1 MLEQQAVDKKKKELA
16 LGNGIEKYIEIDCSS
31 VEKQIVIKRI
41 LAKLCKKKEINY
53 KPKAIK
59 KKVFRY
65 DLFGNLLG
73 VYCSVRNAAIEANN
87 TEQGVSLCCRNK
99 NKTSKKEIFSFEE
112 LTKKQIEE
120 RLQND

>member
-1 MLEQQAVDKKKKELA
+1 MCYGFYWRFL
-16 LGNGIEKYIEIDCSS
+16 
-31 VEKQIVIKRI
+31 
-41 LAKLCKKKEINY
+41 
-53 KPKAIK
+53 
-59 KKVFRY
+59 
-65 DLFGNLLG
+65 
-73 VYCSVRNAAIEANN
+73 

>member
-1 MLEQQAVDKKKKELA
+1 MCYGFYWRFL
-16 LGNGIEKYIEIDCSS
+16 NEKN
-31 VEKQIVIKRI
+31 VRTVQRRTKHKRQ
-41 LAKLCKKKEINY
+41 
-53 KPKAIK
+53 
-59 KKVFRY
+59 
-65 DLFGNLLG
+65 
-73 VYCSVRNAAIEANN
+73 RNAAIEANN